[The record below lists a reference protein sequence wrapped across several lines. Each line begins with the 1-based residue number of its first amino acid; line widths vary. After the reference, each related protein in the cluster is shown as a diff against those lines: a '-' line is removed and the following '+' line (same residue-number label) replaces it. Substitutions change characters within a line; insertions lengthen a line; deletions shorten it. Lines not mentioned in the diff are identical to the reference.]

1 MSDLFEVFETD
12 DPDHISDDL
21 MAMVGEI
28 LSCHAYGE
36 FERSKELEEELE
48 GKIRI
53 LTGAD

>member
-1 MSDLFEVFETD
+1 MSDLFEIFETD
-12 DPDHISDDL
+12 DPDQISDDL

-48 GKIRI
+48 GR
-53 LTGAD
+53 LRVLAGAD